1 MEEFIHNVLNLEH
14 NKNIVYT
21 YNKNLRNLIN
31 QGELNDI
38 RRKNNGS

>member
-1 MEEFIHNVLNLEH
+1 MEEFIHNVLNLEY